1 MRSEETEPAPR
12 RRVRERS
19 APGERPHRARSIR
32 RPPGRA
38 LLVPAAVGLCLL
50 LGCAPS
56 REPYRG
62 NILLLTVDA
71 LRPDYMSMNG
81 YDRPTTPYLDALLDG
96 GYYFEEAVSPV
107 PRTTPAVASL
117 MTGAYPHGT
126 GVRTL
131 TDPLPGHVTT
141 IAEVLRDAGYQTVAV
156 VTNTMLIRERGL
168 DRGFSV
174 YDMAHDQRIARV
186 TTEAALRQ
194 LESLDPGRPVFAWV
208 HYMDPHAP
216 YHTDPNLTLLMD
228 PDYTGP
234 YRLRFG
240 YNLQPGDV
248 EEKHRA
254 FPEDLPKS
262 QATHRNTLAEE
273 VNAHIRRL
281 YAADI
286 RATDAQIERL
296 VESMRDLFGE
306 DLLIII
312 TADHGESLGEHDLHY
327 DHGDYV
333 YNAGLRVPLGFVL
346 PRSHPLHGSGRCSG
360 WVSLVDIVPTLFELL
375 GRAPPG
381 EMAARLE
388 GRSLAPCM
396 QGEGLEAAPV
406 FAESGHSFFPSL
418 VRRRQRNDVAGRFR
432 AVLLGD
438 WKLIWTPF
446 LPDEEAWQLF
456 NVRVDPDETLDLY
469 GPNVP
474 AVAALKAH
482 LREWLGRGGAEREER
497 AISEQDLEA
506 LRSLGYVE

>member
-1 MRSEETEPAPR
+1 MRSVETETVAR
-12 RRVRERS
+12 RS
-19 APGERPHRARSIR
+19 ACGSGAGAGRPPRARGA
-32 RPPGRA
+32 GRSTRGVR
-38 LLVPAAVGLCLL
+38 LIAAVAGFCLL
-50 LGCAPS
+50 LGCTPP

-71 LRPDYMSMNG
+71 LRPDYMSLNG
-81 YDRPTTPYLDALLDG
+81 YDRPTTPFLDALLGG
-96 GYYFEEAVSPV
+96 GYYFEEAVTPI

-117 MTGAYPHGT
+117 LTGAYPHGT

-131 TDPLPGHVTT
+131 TDPLPRHVTT

-156 VTNTMLIRERGL
+156 VTNTMLVPERGL
-168 DRGFSV
+168 GRGFAV

-186 TTEAALRQ
+186 TTGAALDR

-216 YHTDPNLTLLMD
+216 YHTDPNLALLMD
-228 PDYTGP
+228 ADYSGP

-262 QATHRNTLAEE
+262 EATHRNTLPEE

-286 RATDAQIERL
+286 RAADAQIDRL
-296 VESMRDLFGE
+296 VASMRDLLGE
-306 DLLIII
+306 DLLIVF
-312 TADHGESLGEHDLHY
+312 TSDHGESLGEHGLHY

-333 YNAGLRVPLGFVL
+333 YNASLRVPLGFVL

-360 WVSLVDIVPTLFELL
+360 WVSLVDVVPTLFELL
-375 GRAPPG
+375 GREPPG
-381 EMAARLE
+381 EMAARME
-388 GRSLAPCM
+388 GRSLAACM
-396 QGEGLEAAPV
+396 RGERLEAAPV

-432 AVLLGD
+432 AVLLD
-438 WKLIWTPF
+438 EWKLIWTPF

-469 GPNVP
+469 GPDVP
-474 AVAALKAH
+474 AVAGLKAH
-482 LREWLGRGGAEREER
+482 LREWLGRGGLEREER